1 MHCNKKLRWGLLGT
15 GNAAS
20 VMAQAINASSTSIL
34 SAVASRSKQKA
45 KNFSTKHDVLNYYS
59 SYEDLLTDDAIDAV
73 CIALPHNLHAE
84 WSIKAA
90 IAKKHILCEKPAAI
104 NANSAS
110 QVIDAVIKNDVFYM
124 EGFMYRC
131 HAQTKKLIEL
141 LREEAIGKIFLIE
154 ASFCYNGIFDDAQ
167 IELKKISGGGGIL
180 DVGCY
185 PISMARL
192 IASIA
197 NKVDSIRP
205 FEINGMAHIGSKS
218 MSDDYAVAILRFQSD
233 IFAQVSCG
241 VSLEH
246 RNDVRIFGSK
256 GSIHIPSPWVP
267 GGSGPGETVI
277 YLKKTGDKEIQELK
291 VATTIGLYEQ
301 EINTVA
307 KNISNRQAREVSHQD
322 TLDNMATLE
331 LWRESISLGHTKDS
345 ISY

>member
-1 MHCNKKLRWGLLGT
+1 MLADKKLRWGVLGT

-34 SAVASRSKQKA
+34 GAVASRSNQKA
-45 KNFSTKHDVLNYYS
+45 KDFSAKHDVLNYYS
-59 SYEDLLTDDAIDAV
+59 SYDELLADDNIDAV
-73 CIALPHNLHAE
+73 CIALPHYLHAE

-90 IAKKHILCEKPAAI
+90 AAKKHILCEKPAAI

-110 QVIDAVIKNDVFYM
+110 QVIDAVIQNDVFYM

-154 ASFCYNGIFDDAQ
+154 ASFCYHGVFDNDQ
-167 IELKKISGGGGIL
+167 IEFKKISGGGGIL

-197 NKVDSIRP
+197 NNVDSIRP
-205 FEINGMAHIGSKS
+205 VEINGMAHIGSKS
-218 MSDDYAVAILRFQSD
+218 MSDDYAVAMMRFQDD

-277 YLKKTGDKEIQELK
+277 YLKKTGVKEIQEIK
-291 VATTIGLYEQ
+291 VTTTTGLYEQ

-307 KNISNRQAREVSHQD
+307 ENIINREAAEITLQD
-322 TLDNMATLE
+322 TLDNMATVE
-331 LWRESISLGHTKDS
+331 LWRKSVSLGQTKDS

>member
-1 MHCNKKLRWGLLGT
+1 MLGDKKIRWGVLGT
-15 GNAAS
+15 GNAAA
-20 VMAQAINASSTSIL
+20 VITQAINASSTSMV

-45 KNFSTKHDVLNYYS
+45 KNFSAKHNVLNSYS
-59 SYEDLLTDDAIDAV
+59 SYEELLADDDIDAV

-90 IAKKHILCEKPAAI
+90 VAKKHILCEKPAAI
-104 NANSAS
+104 NASSAS
-110 QVIDAVIKNDVFYM
+110 QVIDVVIQNDVFYM

-141 LREEAIGKIFLIE
+141 LREEVIGKIYLIE
-154 ASFCYNGIFDDAQ
+154 ASFCYYGVFDDDQ
-167 IELKKISGGGGIL
+167 IEQKKISGGGGIL

-205 FEINGMAHIGSKS
+205 IEVNGMAHIGSKS
-218 MSDDYAVAILRFQSD
+218 MSDDYAVAILRFQGD
-233 IFAQVSCG
+233 IFAQISCG

-246 RNDVRIFGSK
+246 RNDLRIFGSK

-277 YLKKTGDKEIQELK
+277 YVKKTGDREIQEIK
-291 VATTIGLYEQ
+291 VTTTIGLYEQ

-307 KNISNRQAREVSHQD
+307 ENIINRQAPEVSLQD
-322 TLDNMATLE
+322 TLDNMVTIE
-331 LWRESISLGHTKDS
+331 LWRRSVSLGHTKDS
-345 ISY
+345 IS